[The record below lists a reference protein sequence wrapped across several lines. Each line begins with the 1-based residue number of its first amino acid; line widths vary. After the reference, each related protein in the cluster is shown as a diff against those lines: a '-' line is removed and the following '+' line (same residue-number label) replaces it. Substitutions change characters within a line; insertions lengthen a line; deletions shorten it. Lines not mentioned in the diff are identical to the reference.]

1 MWTTLAQ
8 EAVGG
13 GALDLSSLL
22 GYGIAAPF
30 IAYLLWDGRR
40 KDRAKDEADERI
52 TALTERLL
60 EQQAQG
66 LPLLHEAT
74 STLAEATRLLAE
86 RRSGR
91 GDGGP

>member
-1 MWTTLAQ
+1 MWSLAQ
-8 EAVGG
+8 EAASSGT
-13 GALDLSSLL
+13 LNLSDLL

-40 KDRAKDEADERI
+40 KDRAKDEADQRI
-52 TALTERLL
+52 TTLTERLL

-74 STLAEATRLLAE
+74 ATLAEATRLLAE